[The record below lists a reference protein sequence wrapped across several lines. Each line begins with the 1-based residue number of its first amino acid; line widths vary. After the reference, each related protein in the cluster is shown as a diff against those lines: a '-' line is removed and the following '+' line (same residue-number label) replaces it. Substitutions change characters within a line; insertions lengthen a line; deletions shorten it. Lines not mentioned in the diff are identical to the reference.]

1 MSLIFFLY
9 SATVDISNY
18 TIKNIPGSSGRLDV
32 ISRCILATLLG
43 GNENGFDKQIQVW
56 VFLKKYGTF
65 ILDSELLSYETF
77 PKNELKL
84 TDFFVDWIRKN
95 NSKNGLKDNP
105 LRSGKYIEK
114 GIIETLKELLKLD
127 YKVYIL
133 HEQGEIFFKYLD
145 LINREKKIVFIVGN
159 QIEDIMNLEEL
170 KALNV
175 PRLSLGNR
183 SYLASSVIRLIK
195 LNISNVI

>member
-133 HEQGEIFFKYLD
+133 HEQGENFFKYLD
-145 LINREKKIVFIVGN
+145 LINRERKIVFIVGN